1 MKSTRFTSVVTASV
15 LGLVTPLIATA
26 TVAPAQAAGVTQLS
40 FEDIPASCAF
50 ASVNPLRD
58 RYAAAKFRGASTTA
72 GGAVLD
78 NCANFGIAPRTGS
91 RFLAFN
97 SSSTMSNGGAPVG
110 PEKIV
115 LPTRQRSVALWVSQS
130 GFNLGTATFKM
141 VGRRGST
148 VVRTATVTT
157 TTADWVKVQ
166 VAAARGITSVTV
178 STPTEP
184 DGIWLAD
191 DLTLRN

>member
-1 MKSTRFTSVVTASV
+1 MKSTRLTSVVAASL

-26 TVAPAQAAGVTQLS
+26 TAPAQAAGVTNLS

-58 RYAAAKFRGASTTA
+58 RYAAAKFRGPSSLD

-78 NCANFGIAPRTGS
+78 TCSGFGVAPHSGS

-97 SSSTMSNGGAPVG
+97 SSATMSNGGTPRG

-115 LPTRQRSVALWVSQS
+115 LPTRQKSVSLWVSQG
-130 GFNLGTATFKM
+130 GFSVGNATFKM

-157 TTADWVKVQ
+157 TAASWVKLQ
-166 VAAARGITSVTV
+166 VASARGLTSVSV
-178 STPTEP
+178 STPSEP
-184 DGIWLAD
+184 DGLWVAD
-191 DLTLRN
+191 DLTMRN